1 MGSLSELFELFRFSS
16 SWHYTQIAALLAMEL
31 EEQML
36 TLIITGHVA
45 DGVKNRKVVL
55 DGIAWRE
62 RVE

>member
-1 MGSLSELFELFRFSS
+1 M
-16 SWHYTQIAALLAMEL
+16 ALHTDCCSVGVFTLAMEL

>member
-1 MGSLSELFELFRFSS
+1 
-16 SWHYTQIAALLAMEL
+16 
-31 EEQML
+31 ML